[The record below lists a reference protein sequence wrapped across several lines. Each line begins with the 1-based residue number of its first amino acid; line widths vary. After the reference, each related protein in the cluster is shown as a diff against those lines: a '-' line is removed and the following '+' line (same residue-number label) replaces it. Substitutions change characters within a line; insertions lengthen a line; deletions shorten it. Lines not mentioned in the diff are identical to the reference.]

1 MRYNQV
7 MVFSSF
13 IADPQRTS
21 YDGAD
26 ADENVKY
33 VLRRSKITNIP
44 WLIATVIMIALP
56 VFGVPYILGIK
67 FSGEIVFKENY
78 VFVATLFWYLAT
90 FGLFFQKFVN
100 WFFNV
105 LVITNK
111 KLVDMDFI
119 GLAYKNIS
127 ETMLYNIEDVTSNIT
142 GIVGTIFNVG
152 DVFIQTAAEMR
163 EFEFIGADDPSKVR
177 DLIID
182 LVEKTKGHNATH

>member
-78 VFVATLFWYLAT
+78 VL
-90 FGLFFQKFVN
+90 
-100 WFFNV
+100 
-105 LVITNK
+105 
-111 KLVDMDFI
+111 
-119 GLAYKNIS
+119 
-127 ETMLYNIEDVTSNIT
+127 
-142 GIVGTIFNVG
+142 
-152 DVFIQTAAEMR
+152 
-163 EFEFIGADDPSKVR
+163 
-177 DLIID
+177 
-182 LVEKTKGHNATH
+182 

>member
-1 MRYNQV
+1 M
-7 MVFSSF
+7 
-13 IADPQRTS
+13 
-21 YDGAD
+21 
-26 ADENVKY
+26 
-33 VLRRSKITNIP
+33 
-44 WLIATVIMIALP
+44 
-56 VFGVPYILGIK
+56 
-67 FSGEIVFKENY
+67 
-78 VFVATLFWYLAT
+78 
-90 FGLFFQKFVN
+90 
-100 WFFNV
+100 
-105 LVITNK
+105 VITNK

>member
-1 MRYNQV
+1 

-90 FGLFFQKFVN
+90 FGFFFQKFVN